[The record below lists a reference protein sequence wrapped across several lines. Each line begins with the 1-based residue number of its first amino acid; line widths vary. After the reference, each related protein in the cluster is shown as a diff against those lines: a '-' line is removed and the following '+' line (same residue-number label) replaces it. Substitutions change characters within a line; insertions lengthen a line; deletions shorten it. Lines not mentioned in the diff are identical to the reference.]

1 MDKIIFLIG
10 VGGTGGLL
18 ARKLA
23 KFLSNNDNLVLIDGD
38 KVEYKNVVR
47 QPFQTHDVYNY
58 KAESLAKKINSISR
72 FKNCYSINKF
82 LNKENSLFKIIK
94 SFNNT
99 FNKVIIIS
107 CVDNHKTRIL
117 IEKSTD
123 MFKDW
128 LSEKDF
134 SWIGYSR
141 TSDVIYIDS
150 ANEDIYGDILINE
163 FRSNIYNLKIE
174 KETELKI
181 SEESCEEL
189 INDGVVQQ
197 FATNDQASNL
207 ILKLKKLK
215 EVLKMEKHQISTFIN
230 NLKIIKDCNVERIYF
245 LKKHIINKIYLL
257 AWQRDKLIENIV
269 VYNEVLR
276 FNRDR
281 FHLYETIL
289 LNINQNLS
297 EPNFIFQKNIN
308 KLFVTTKY
316 LTKIAKYQK

>member
-10 VGGTGGLL
+10 VGVTGGLL
-18 ARKLA
+18 VGKLA

-38 KVEYKNVVR
+38 KVEYKNVMR
-47 QPFQTHDVYNY
+47 QPFQIHDVYNY

-94 SFNNT
+94 SFNNE
-99 FNKVIIIS
+99 FNKAIIIS

-123 MFKDW
+123 MFKKW
-128 LSEKDF
+128 LLEKDF
-134 SWIGYSR
+134 SWMGYSQ

-181 SEESCEEL
+181 SEEICE
-189 INDGVVQQ
+189 
-197 FATNDQASNL
+197 
-207 ILKLKKLK
+207 
-215 EVLKMEKHQISTFIN
+215 
-230 NLKIIKDCNVERIYF
+230 
-245 LKKHIINKIYLL
+245 
-257 AWQRDKLIENIV
+257 
-269 VYNEVLR
+269 
-276 FNRDR
+276 
-281 FHLYETIL
+281 
-289 LNINQNLS
+289 
-297 EPNFIFQKNIN
+297 
-308 KLFVTTKY
+308 
-316 LTKIAKYQK
+316 

>member
-1 MDKIIFLIG
+1 MSKIIFLIG

-18 ARKLA
+18 AGKLA
-23 KFLSNNDNLVLIDGD
+23 KFLRNNDNLILIDGD
-38 KVEYKNVVR
+38 KVEYKNVIR
-47 QPFQTHDVYNY
+47 QPFQNHDVYNY

-94 SFNNT
+94 SFNNS

-107 CVDNHKTRIL
+107 CVDNHKTRIF

-128 LSEKDF
+128 LSKKDF

-150 ANEDIYGDILINE
+150 ANEDVYGDILINE

-207 ILKLKKLK
+207 ILKVLSNIDMYIKKK
-215 EVLKMEKHQISTFIN
+215 YHIKFCEFNSKIEK
-230 NLKIIKDCNVERIYF
+230 IKGSIKNG
-245 LKKHIINKIYLL
+245 K
-257 AWQRDKLIENIV
+257 
-269 VYNEVLR
+269 
-276 FNRDR
+276 
-281 FHLYETIL
+281 T
-289 LNINQNLS
+289 
-297 EPNFIFQKNIN
+297 PN
-308 KLFVTTKY
+308 
-316 LTKIAKYQK
+316 